1 MYLLVLFFTCSFVEV
16 VESLPPIAQYTESEN
31 QQIERMLKRLEKLGQ
46 CSRDRSVTLMVDA
59 EQSYYQ
65 PAIRHL
71 TIDHLMPQFNTDRAV
86 IYNTQQCYLKV
97 CLLVT
102 VCMY

>member
-1 MYLLVLFFTCSFVEV
+1 MAPLD
-16 VESLPPIAQYTESEN
+16 QYTEGEN
-31 QQIERMLKRLEKLGQ
+31 QQIERMLKRLEELGQ

-65 PAIRHL
+65 PAIRHI
-71 TIDHLMPQFNTDRAV
+71 TIDHLMPQFNNERAV

-97 CLLVT
+97 V
-102 VCMY
+102 YA

>member
-1 MYLLVLFFTCSFVEV
+1 M
-16 VESLPPIAQYTESEN
+16 AQYTESEN
-31 QQIERMLKRLEKLGQ
+31 QQMERMLKRLEKLGQ

-65 PAIRHL
+65 PAIRHV
-71 TIDHLMPQFNTDRAV
+71 TIDLLMPQFNTDRAV

-97 CLLVT
+97 CLHVSVCVC